1 MASSVG
7 FDAGVQKE
15 KVQKQGRKNN
25 YEKNVSESKVDVGLR
40 RGVVKASKREAFSG
54 ENHVRTSCENRLR
67 ARSRYYRIRHFSG
80 STDEW
85 MIANS
90 IHEDALSALSGGS
103 FLPGRFPH
111 IRFSQ

>member
-54 ENHVRTSCENRLR
+54 KPCQDFVRKSLASEVKVLQNTP
-67 ARSRYYRIRHFSG
+67 F
-80 STDEW
+80 
-85 MIANS
+85 
-90 IHEDALSALSGGS
+90 
-103 FLPGRFPH
+103 
-111 IRFSQ
+111 